1 MNEIG
6 ALMMEIFSHHE
17 AHEGHEVSEI
27 CSFTS
32 FVIPS
37 TLLRACFVSFVVKSS
52 GGINSGKCSYFD
64 FNC

>member
-32 FVIPS
+32 FVI
-37 TLLRACFVSFVVKSS
+37 LVSFVVKSS
-52 GGINSGKCSYFD
+52 GGINSGRCIYFS
-64 FNC
+64 FTC

>member
-1 MNEIG
+1 MNEIA

-32 FVIPS
+32 FVI
-37 TLLRACFVSFVVKSS
+37 FVSFVVKSS
-52 GGINSGKCSYFD
+52 GGINRGKCSYFD
-64 FNC
+64 FTC

>member
-32 FVIPS
+32 FV
-37 TLLRACFVSFVVKSS
+37 SFVVKSS
-52 GGINSGKCSYFD
+52 GGINRGRCIYFS
-64 FNC
+64 FTC

>member
-1 MNEIG
+1 MNEIA

-27 CSFTS
+27 CSFSS
-32 FVIPS
+32 FVI
-37 TLLRACFVSFVVKSS
+37 FVSFVVKSS
-52 GGINSGKCSYFD
+52 GGFVSGNCTYFD